1 MKQELFQCVLA
12 ISCPVLWLCV
22 ALNWTLDSTPIPC
35 LNSHFSFLGNRGME
49 NNKEKKSF
57 LMCLQ
62 ILAHTMHNFLQKYDR
77 KGWLSQ
83 GTVSPR
89 SAGWPFPCGTD
100 QQRLPDHP
108 HGLGTK
114 QWSTGSGEQRTSTG
128 KSIDPAREQW
138 QDRLVIP
145 CWTWC
150 AGQCW
155 WREKAP
161 TAWVPAHI
169 HTYHSSYL
177 QQEILK

>member
-83 GTVSPR
+83 GTVSPLVLDGP
-89 SAGWPFPCGTD
+89 SHVA
-100 QQRLPDHP
+100 L
-108 HGLGTK
+108 
-114 QWSTGSGEQRTSTG
+114 TSRDCRITLMALAQ
-128 KSIDPAREQW
+128 SSDPQALESRGPA
-138 QDRLVIP
+138 L
-145 CWTWC
+145 
-150 AGQCW
+150 
-155 WREKAP
+155 EKALTQLESSGKTGWWYHAGHDVPDNADGGRKLPQPGCLPIFTP
-161 TAWVPAHI
+161 TTLHI
-169 HTYHSSYL
+169 SNKKS
-177 QQEILK
+177 